1 MYSISE
7 AKEAMKDGIR
17 GYLLKDSN
25 GKYVMNEV
33 NRLPFYLL
41 GSPGIGKSQIASQT
55 ADELGIGFVSFSITH
70 HSRNTVLGLPVIK
83 ESEGYKYTEYTMSE
97 IIARVM
103 EKYDR
108 GEREGILLLDEF
120 NCMTD
125 TLIPV
130 MLAFLQNKNI
140 GAHSLPEGWV
150 VVLCGNPVKYNK
162 SARMLDL
169 TVMDRVRKIEVGFS
183 ADDFI
188 EYAETHGF
196 CRIIVDYLKLN
207 KNRAYICEHGKEDD
221 LVTARG
227 WENLSVAIDVYE
239 KRGGRVDEAM
249 IGQFIKSGR
258 TAREFARYYE
268 LVKSRDL
275 TSEDMAKIL
284 GGIDIDGYCSRMEEM
299 SVDMRFDV
307 VDNLMKT
314 IKERAGEK
322 GVKQAVISDYIN
334 NVLGL
339 LIKLGDKPAVEKA
352 FSYINSDRKMMMI
365 LTKYK
370 SEMFLKVCGSVYY
383 GEEPGTVEDAGD
395 AV

>member
-1 MYSISE
+1 MYSINE

-25 GKYVMNEV
+25 GKYVMHEV

-196 CRIIVDYLKLN
+196 CQIIVDYLKLN

-239 KRGGRVDEAM
+239 KTGGRVDEAM

-275 TSEDMAKIL
+275 TSEDIAKIL

-383 GEEPGTVEDAGD
+383 GEELGTAEEAGD

>member
-1 MYSISE
+1 MYSINE

-162 SARMLDL
+162 SARILDL

-196 CRIIVDYLKLN
+196 CQIIVDYLKLN

-239 KRGGRVDEAM
+239 KTGGRVDEAM

-383 GEEPGTVEDAGD
+383 GEELGTAEEAGD

>member
-97 IIARVM
+97 IISRVM

-239 KRGGRVDEAM
+239 KTGGRVDEAM

-383 GEEPGTVEDAGD
+383 GEELGTVEDAGD

>member
-1 MYSISE
+1 MYSINE

-162 SARMLDL
+162 SARILDL

-196 CRIIVDYLKLN
+196 CQIIVDYLKLN

-239 KRGGRVDEAM
+239 KTGGRVDEAM

-383 GEEPGTVEDAGD
+383 GEELGMAEDAGD

>member
-103 EKYDR
+103 EKYDL

-239 KRGGRVDEAM
+239 KTGGRVDEAM

-275 TSEDMAKIL
+275 TSEDMAKVL

-383 GEEPGTVEDAGD
+383 GEEPGTVEGAGD

>member
-207 KNRAYICEHGKEDD
+207 KNKAYICEHGKEDD

-239 KRGGRVDEAM
+239 KTGGRVDEAM

-383 GEEPGTVEDAGD
+383 GDELGTVEDAGD

>member
-162 SARMLDL
+162 SARMLDF

-239 KRGGRVDEAM
+239 KTGGRVDEAM

>member
-196 CRIIVDYLKLN
+196 CQIIVDYLKLN

-239 KRGGRVDEAM
+239 KTGGRVDEAM

-383 GEEPGTVEDAGD
+383 GEELGTVEDAGD

>member
-7 AKEAMKDGIR
+7 AKEAVKDGIR

-196 CRIIVDYLKLN
+196 CQIIVDYLKLN

-239 KRGGRVDEAM
+239 KTGGRVDEAM

-322 GVKQAVISDYIN
+322 GVRQAVISDYIN

-383 GEEPGTVEDAGD
+383 GEEPGTAEEAGD

>member
-196 CRIIVDYLKLN
+196 CQIIVDYLKLN

-239 KRGGRVDEAM
+239 KTGGRVDEAM

-383 GEEPGTVEDAGD
+383 GEELGTAEEAGD

>member
-196 CRIIVDYLKLN
+196 CQIIVDYLKLN

-239 KRGGRVDEAM
+239 KTGGRVDEAM

-383 GEEPGTVEDAGD
+383 GEDLGTAEEAGD

>member
-239 KRGGRVDEAM
+239 KTGGRVDEAM

-299 SVDMRFDV
+299 CVDMRFDV

-383 GEEPGTVEDAGD
+383 GEELGTVEDAGD

>member
-1 MYSISE
+1 MYSINE

-70 HSRNTVLGLPVIK
+70 HSRNTILGLPVIK

-162 SARMLDL
+162 SARILDL

-196 CRIIVDYLKLN
+196 CQIIVDYLKLN
-207 KNRAYICEHGKEDD
+207 INRAYICEHGKEDD

-239 KRGGRVDEAM
+239 KTGGRVDEAM

-383 GEEPGTVEDAGD
+383 GEEPGTAEEAGD

>member
-1 MYSISE
+1 MYSINE

-169 TVMDRVRKIEVGFS
+169 TVMDRIRKIEVGFS

-196 CRIIVDYLKLN
+196 CQIIVDYLKFN

-239 KRGGRVDEAM
+239 KTGGRVDEAM

-383 GEEPGTVEDAGD
+383 GEELGTVEDAGD

>member
-1 MYSISE
+1 MYSINE

-196 CRIIVDYLKLN
+196 CQIIVDYLKLN

-239 KRGGRVDEAM
+239 KTGGRVDEAM

-383 GEEPGTVEDAGD
+383 GEELGTAEEAGD